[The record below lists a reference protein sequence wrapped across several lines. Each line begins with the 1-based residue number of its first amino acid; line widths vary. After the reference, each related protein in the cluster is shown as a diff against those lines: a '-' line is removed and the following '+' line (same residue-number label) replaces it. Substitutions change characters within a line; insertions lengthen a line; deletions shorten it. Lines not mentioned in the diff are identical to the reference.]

1 LELVSSEDKVL
12 LMIMNDPSNYIKA
25 KVVSNETLGNVTNT
39 LINATLSSI
48 RSGIV
53 LEEYNISP
61 SMYQNINKLVEVENV
76 VLSKEEME
84 DNMVAVSIMQ
94 IITMPLFML
103 IIFLVQMIGAEVNEE
118 KTTKSMEII
127 SDLTS
132 YANENICKDLL
143 TIVDTLELELKHNYN
158 ERFELLYNSILS
170 ILNKYGVT
178 QIYPDKE
185 RPMVFHGDTDNAVT
199 ALPTNDSI
207 ADNTIVD
214 VIKKGYMYKD
224 KVLRYEDV
232 IIYKYS
238 E

>member
-1 LELVSSEDKVL
+1 
-12 LMIMNDPSNYIKA
+12 
-25 KVVSNETLGNVTNT
+25 
-39 LINATLSSI
+39 
-48 RSGIV
+48 
-53 LEEYNISP
+53 
-61 SMYQNINKLVEVENV
+61 
-76 VLSKEEME
+76 ME
-84 DNMVAVSIMQ
+84 DVQNNEVFINNEQEQNNEQEVTVVPEIDWHEKYLYLAADMQ
-94 IITMPLFML
+94 NLRKRHSK
-103 IIFLVQMIGAEVNEE
+103 Q
-118 KTTKSMEII
+118 I

-170 ILNKYGVT
+170 ILNKYGTT
-178 QIYPDKE
+178 QIYADKK

>member
-1 LELVSSEDKVL
+1 MED
-12 LMIMNDPSNYIKA
+12 MEDTQN
-25 KVVSNETLGNVTNT
+25 NEVFNN
-39 LINATLSSI
+39 N
-48 RSGIV
+48 
-53 LEEYNISP
+53 EQE
-61 SMYQNINKLVEVENV
+61 QNIEQEVTV
-76 VLSKEEME
+76 VPEIDWHEKYLYLAADIQNLRKRYSK
-84 DNMVAVSIMQ
+84 Q
-94 IITMPLFML
+94 
-103 IIFLVQMIGAEVNEE
+103 
-118 KTTKSMEII
+118 I

-143 TIVDTLELELKHNYN
+143 PIIDTLELELKHNYN
-158 ERFELLYNSILS
+158 ERFESLYNSILG

-178 QIYPDKE
+178 QIYADKE

-199 ALPTNDSI
+199 ALPTTDSI

-232 IIYKYS
+232 IIYKFN